1 VLKKLL
7 NLFKRKTV
15 SGVLAAFEKA
25 IDNLEHVAAHQH
37 ARRAKLETDIA
48 KLADEHEKSAS
59 EAQRAEAAALNFRM
73 LVNKS

>member
-25 IDNLEHVAAHQH
+25 IENLEHVAQYQH
-37 ARRAKLETDIA
+37 ARRAQLHQEIA
-48 KLADEHEKSAS
+48 KLADEHEKSSS